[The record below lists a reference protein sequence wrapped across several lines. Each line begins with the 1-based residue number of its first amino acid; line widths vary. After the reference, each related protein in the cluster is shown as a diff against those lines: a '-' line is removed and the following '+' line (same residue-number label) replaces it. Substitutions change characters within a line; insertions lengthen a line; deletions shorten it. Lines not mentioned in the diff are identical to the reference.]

1 MLYLQKSTEKTGT
14 KRVPGISETAH
25 VKLEYGGEREGY
37 IAYIYNYKTPK
48 RLSSRMVQ
56 VTDSLA

>member
-25 VKLEYGGEREGY
+25 VRLEYGGEREGY
-37 IAYIYNYKTPK
+37 IAYIYIIIRHQNDY
-48 RLSSRMVQ
+48 RVGWCR
-56 VTDSLA
+56 